1 MSTRCLPTILPQPT
15 DSRPRENAWYL
26 QPIVWL
32 GAAVLAASIAGC
44 VWLIV
49 VAVRY
54 ADPPLPV
61 DGLQIL
67 KMPLTRPAQ
76 PTQPPPQKPG
86 SPP

>member
-1 MSTRCLPTILPQPT
+1 VATR
-15 DSRPRENAWYL
+15 DVRAAWFR

-32 GAAVLAASIAGC
+32 GGAVLAASLGGC

-49 VAVRY
+49 VAGHY

-67 KMPLTRPAQ
+67 KMPLTRPS
-76 PTQPPPQKPG
+76 PQKTP
-86 SPP
+86 SSS